1 MNAQGSA
8 AAEWRANWPLV
19 LAASV
24 GFSFFS
30 VMIAAT
36 GLFFEPLSKEFGWSR
51 TLLSSGPSIANS
63 LTAVLGPFFG
73 ALIDRFGSRK
83 VVLPGLL
90 ITIASIAAF
99 SLVDGSETQ
108 WIALWVVFGIVAVS
122 IKSTSWTAPVLGVF
136 ERSRGLA
143 LGLTLAGTAVAQI
156 VVGPL
161 ANWLITG
168 FGWRAAYVWIA
179 IGWGGVT
186 FILCLFFLFDA
197 HDKARQIK
205 KLQTVEETEA
215 PKAALPGLTTQEAF
229 RNSALWRVAISN
241 FVIML
246 LTLGLQIHMF
256 PILTDA
262 GVSRASAAWMLSLA
276 GVAGIVGK
284 LVTGYL
290 LDRYKPNWIGGLTL
304 GGASLTFLLLWQGVG
319 SVALIVFAIIV
330 NGYAAGSKTQITAFL
345 TSSYGGMRN
354 FGKIY
359 GVMAGLMA
367 AAAGIG
373 PLVAGYIYDQ
383 SGGYEPF
390 LILGAIGCVMG
401 GIIMITLPAY
411 PAWRLEEARHKA

>member
-1 MNAQGSA
+1 MSKNDKAV
-8 AAEWRANWPLV
+8 AEWKAHWPLV

-36 GLFFEPLSKEFGWSR
+36 GIFFEPLSKEFGWSR

-63 LTAVLGPFFG
+63 LTAILGPFFG

-90 ITIASIAAF
+90 ITVTSIVAF
-99 SLVDGSETQ
+99 SLANGSEVQ

-136 ERSRGLA
+136 EKSRGLA

-161 ANWLITG
+161 ANWLIVS
-168 FGWRAAYVWIA
+168 FGWRAAYVWLG

-186 FILCLFFLFDA
+186 FVLCLFFLFDA
-197 HDKARQIK
+197 HDKARRDQKEAVFEDI
-205 KLQTVEETEA
+205 QTSKTQ
-215 PKAALPGLTTQEAF
+215 LPGLTTREAI
-229 RNSALWRVAISN
+229 RDSALWRVALSN
-241 FVIML
+241 FLIML

-262 GVSRASAAWMLSLA
+262 GVSRSNAAWMLSLA

-284 LVTGYL
+284 LVTGIL

-304 GGASLTFLLLWQGVG
+304 GAASLTFLLLWQGVG
-319 SVALIVFAIIV
+319 SVTLILFAIVV

-373 PLVAGYIYDQ
+373 PLIAGLIYDQ
-383 SGGYEPF
+383 RGGYEPF
-390 LILGAIGCVMG
+390 LVVGALGCIVG
-401 GIIMITLPAY
+401 GILMITLPNY
-411 PAWRLEEARHKA
+411 PTWNSEEDPT